1 MLARSGAPALAS
13 MVRALDHNDSE
24 RTMKTTCVLCTR
36 GPQVGIVCLHNYIA
50 SEFKCCEVVG
60 PAMLNTSLRHSI
72 FATYVH
78 SRTQVH

>member
-1 MLARSGAPALAS
+1 MLASSGAPALAL

-24 RTMKTTCVLCTR
+24 RTMKTTCVLCTG
-36 GPQVGIVCLHNYIA
+36 GPQVGIVCPHNYIA

-60 PAMLNTSLRHSI
+60 PAMLNPRHST
-72 FATYVH
+72 FATHVH